1 MSDALQKIYRA
12 FVDWTT
18 PERWIVKRFI
28 MHAATCADL
37 PAGPVVDVA
46 AGTAPYA
53 AALAHTFPGRDQ
65 WRIDLHDTAQPHAAA
80 NAQAL
85 PLRDASVAVVCIF
98 HSIQHFADP
107 QRALAEARRVLA
119 PGGLLLITYP
129 ISLPDTRMHDL
140 WRWTP
145 DGMARDLAAGGFENI
160 RSRPHG
166 GLAYR
171 ITYTAALLPLV
182 NLVRNRHG
190 WRSGRSI
197 GDLARLAL
205 ARALSTPFDLLGFP
219 ALLIDALI
227 PTREF
232 AIYAGVTAR
241 RK

>member
-1 MSDALQKIYRA
+1 MIGALQTLYRA

-18 PERWIVKRFI
+18 PERWIVARFL
-28 MHAATCADL
+28 AAAARADL
-37 PAGPVVDVA
+37 PAGPIIDVA
-46 AGTAPYA
+46 AGNAPYA
-53 AALAHTFPGRDQ
+53 KALANAFPGRKQ
-65 WRIDLHDTAQPHAAA
+65 WRLDLHGTAQPHAAA

-85 PLRDASVAVVCIF
+85 PLRDGSAAVVCIF
-98 HSIQHFADP
+98 HSIQHFAEP
-107 QRALAEARRVLA
+107 ERALAEARRALA

-145 DGMARDLAAGGFENI
+145 EGMAQDLTAAGFEKI
-160 RSRPHG
+160 ETQPHG

-182 NLVRNRHG
+182 YLVRNRQG

-205 ARALSTPFDLLGFP
+205 ARALSMPFDLMGFP
-219 ALLIDALI
+219 ALLIDAWI

-232 AIYAGVTAR
+232 AIYAGATAR

>member
-1 MSDALQKIYRA
+1 MSFTLQKLYRA
-12 FVDWTT
+12 FVDWTA
-18 PERWIVKRFI
+18 PERWIVARFI
-28 MHAATCADL
+28 AAARADL

-53 AALAHTFPGRDQ
+53 KALARAFSGRDQ
-65 WRIDLHDTAQPHAAA
+65 WRFDLHATAQPDAAA

-85 PLRDASVAVVCIF
+85 PLRDGSVAIVCIF

-107 QRALAEARRVLA
+107 KRALAEARRILA

-145 DGMARDLAAGGFENI
+145 DGMARDLTEAGFEKI
-160 RSRPHG
+160 QSQPHG

-182 NLVRNRHG
+182 YLVRNRQG

>member
-1 MSDALQKIYRA
+1 MSGTLQNAYRA
-12 FVDWTT
+12 FVRWTS
-18 PERWIVKRFI
+18 PERWIVARFI
-28 MHAATCADL
+28 MHAATCPDL
-37 PAGPVVDVA
+37 PAGPIVDVA
-46 AGTAPYA
+46 AGNAPHA
-53 AALAHTFPGRDQ
+53 TALANAFPGRKL
-65 WRIDLHDTAQPHAAA
+65 WRLDLHGTALPHAAA

-85 PLRDASVAVVCIF
+85 PLRDGSAAVVCIF

-107 QRALAEARRVLA
+107 ERALAEARRVLA

-145 DGMARDLAAGGFENI
+145 DGMARDLAAAGFEDI

-182 NLVRNRHG
+182 YLVRNRHG

-205 ARALSTPFDLLGFP
+205 ARALSTPFDLLGFL
-219 ALLIDALI
+219 ALLIDALM